1 MSSIAGSLQCMMV
14 AVNGQR
20 EIGMTEKKKI
30 RTSKNDA
37 QIACSHPS
45 RCIVIMDDTEMH
57 AQVAQRLVVR
67 NRELTQKGAHRCDR
81 KSARFLRQL
90 DKARERFVRN
100 EGVW

>member
-1 MSSIAGSLQCMMV
+1 MLYKVLNDSG
-14 AVNGQR
+14 
-20 EIGMTEKKKI
+20 IGGRFNEFHRWLFGMHDG
-30 RTSKNDA
+30 RSKNDA

-45 RCIVIMDDTEMH
+45 RCIVIMDDTEMQ
-57 AQVAQRLVVR
+57 AQAAQRLVVR

>member
-1 MSSIAGSLQCMMV
+1 MSSIAGSLECMMV

-20 EIGMTEKKKI
+20 EIGMTKKI

-45 RCIVIMDDTEMH
+45 RCIVVMDDTEMYTQ
-57 AQVAQRLVVR
+57 AAQRLVVR
-67 NRELTQKGAHRCDR
+67 ARELAQKGAHRCDR